1 MERFAGNPSPCASSG
16 ARHTPRRLCRG
27 RDAANGPCQPGEVE
41 FMAGREKR
49 FLKTE
54 ISDSWTGGESS
65 LSRKSFL
72 MGGTGRG
79 LVFK

>member
-1 MERFAGNPSPCASSG
+1 
-16 ARHTPRRLCRG
+16 
-27 RDAANGPCQPGEVE
+27 
-41 FMAGREKR
+41 MAGREKR

-72 MGGTGRG
+72 MGGGGGAWFLSKENNGARCQKQ
-79 LVFK
+79 L